1 MARRLLGV
9 LVLAAALACVGGPRA
24 QAHAGLVISDPVAGA
39 TLGASPAV
47 VRMTFS
53 ERPDAPLSSIVVIDN
68 RGVAYQVGRP
78 SATPGNPL
86 ILTEPVQHL
95 VRGVYTV
102 NWRVVSAI
110 DGHATTGAFD
120 FGVQVSPSRTA
131 AISRGTSTAVSSP
144 LELVGRWILIL
155 GLTGLVGGATA
166 GVVGFGGRVGAIVL
180 ASGGWLVAA
189 VGLVVLALAQR
200 SNAGTS
206 LGGLLSSPVG
216 HALIWRA
223 VAIVCAGV
231 ALLIARRV
239 PRARRVTLLL
249 VDIAAI
255 VAIVVHVANG
265 HAAASSWPSSL
276 SVGLQAVHFT
286 VAGMWIGGLA
296 ALLIGLRGQPSAAKS
311 AAIRRFGFVAVTGL
325 VVVVATGIA
334 RAFGELRAWS
344 ELLTTGYGRAVVAKL
359 LLVAII
365 AALGYR
371 NRTWAVPASSAD
383 LRPLRR
389 TSSVELVFAAAALGV
404 AALLGTLA
412 PPVTA
417 RTSLLPGL
425 SASGADFATSVRVKL
440 TALSNE
446 PGPNQFT
453 VHATDYD
460 TGASVRGANVQ
471 LRFTPLDDP
480 SVAST
485 TLALSPAGGGTYQA
499 SGANL
504 AFDGRWGVTVL
515 VQRGNGAVEVPLEL
529 DPAAQPQQLSI
540 ERIPGQAPKYTTEL
554 PALDEVRISPNP
566 ERAGPSRVIVTFY
579 QLPFDGQDFI
589 DQLVVTAAKGNGPVQ
604 QQSFRRLGTGKF
616 VSPIDLAAGANQ
628 IAVTGHRRDG
638 TRLRS
643 VFDLQVPA
651 R

>member
-1 MARRLLGV
+1 
-9 LVLAAALACVGGPRA
+9 VLAAALAYVGAPRA

-39 TLGASPAV
+39 TLGASPTV

-120 FGVQVSPSRTA
+120 FGVQVSPSRSA

-144 LELVGRWILIL
+144 LELVARWILIL
-155 GLTGLVGGATA
+155 GLIGLVGGATA

-180 ASGGWLVAA
+180 ASGGWVVAV
-189 VGLVVLALAQR
+189 VGLVVLGLAQR

-206 LGGLLSSPVG
+206 LGRLLSSPVG

-231 ALLIARRV
+231 ALLIAWRV
-239 PRARRVTLLL
+239 PRARRVMLLL
-249 VDIAAI
+249 VDIAAV

-276 SVGLQAVHFT
+276 SVGLQAVHFA

-296 ALLIGLRGQPSAAKS
+296 ALLIGLRGQPSPAKS
-311 AAIRRFGFVAVTGL
+311 DAIRRFGFVAVTGL
-325 VVVVATGIA
+325 VVVAATGIA
-334 RAFGELRAWS
+334 RAFGELRSWS

-389 TSSVELVFAAAALGV
+389 TSSVELVFAVAALGV
-404 AALLGTLA
+404 AGLLGTLA

-417 RTSLLPGL
+417 GTSLLPGL
-425 SASGADFATSVRVKL
+425 SASGADFATSVRVEL

-453 VHATDYD
+453 VRATDYD
-460 TGASVRGANVQ
+460 TGASVRGTNVQ

-485 TLALSPAGGGTYQA
+485 TLALSPARGGTYQG

-515 VQRGNGAVEVPLEL
+515 VQRENSAVEVPLEL

-554 PALDEVRISPNP
+554 PGLDEVRISPNP
-566 ERAGPSRVIVTFY
+566 ERAGPSRVIVTFF

-604 QQSFRRLGTGKF
+604 QQSFRRVETGKF

>member
-1 MARRLLGV
+1 
-9 LVLAAALACVGGPRA
+9 VLAAALAYVGAPRA

-39 TLGASPAV
+39 TLGASPTV

-120 FGVQVSPSRTA
+120 FGVQVSPSRSA

-144 LELVGRWILIL
+144 LELVARWILIL
-155 GLTGLVGGATA
+155 GLIGLVGGATA

-180 ASGGWLVAA
+180 ASGGWVVAV
-189 VGLVVLALAQR
+189 VGLVVLGLAQR

-206 LGGLLSSPVG
+206 LGRLLSSPVG

-231 ALLIARRV
+231 ALLIAWRV
-239 PRARRVTLLL
+239 PRARRVMLLL
-249 VDIAAI
+249 VDIAAV

-276 SVGLQAVHFT
+276 SVGLQAVHFA

-296 ALLIGLRGQPSAAKS
+296 ALLIGLRGQPSPAKS
-311 AAIRRFGFVAVTGL
+311 DAIRRFGFVAVTGL
-325 VVVVATGIA
+325 VVVAATGIA
-334 RAFGELRAWS
+334 RAFGELRSWS

-389 TSSVELVFAAAALGV
+389 TSSVELVFAVAALGV
-404 AALLGTLA
+404 AGLLGTLA

-417 RTSLLPGL
+417 GTSLLPGL
-425 SASGADFATSVRVKL
+425 SASGADFATSVRVEL

-453 VHATDYD
+453 VRATDYD
-460 TGASVRGANVQ
+460 TGASVRGTNVQ

-485 TLALSPAGGGTYQA
+485 TLALSPARGGTYQG

-515 VQRGNGAVEVPLEL
+515 VQRENSAVEVPLEL

-554 PALDEVRISPNP
+554 PGLDEVRISPNP
-566 ERAGPSRVIVTFY
+566 ERAGPSRVIVTFF

-604 QQSFRRLGTGKF
+604 QQSFRRVGTGKF